1 MKPRIFSGV
10 QPSGNLTIGN
20 YLGALVNWK
29 KLQDDYETYYCIVD
43 LHAITLRQDPNLLR
57 QRTLLNLALYI
68 ASGVDPEKNTFFI
81 QSHVKEHAELAW
93 ILTCNSY
100 LGELSRMT
108 QFKDKS
114 KSLGESIPAGLFTYP
129 VLMAAD
135 ILLYQADLV
144 PVGDDQSQHV
154 ELTRDLAQRFNN
166 HYGETFVIPKTYK
179 SSFGSRIYDL
189 QNPTSK
195 MSKSAENL
203 SGSILLMDE
212 PKDIVKK
219 IKRSVTDNLGEI
231 NYSDDQPGV
240 KNLLNIYALFQGKT
254 IEEIMPEFE
263 GQGYKVLKDKVTEA
277 TLCVLEP
284 LQQEVARLLSD
295 QAELEGIYRR
305 GAEQARAIASSTLDD
320 VKQKI
325 GLILE

>member
-10 QPSGNLTIGN
+10 QPSGDLTIGN
-20 YLGALVNWK
+20 YLGALLNWK
-29 KLQDDYETYYCIVD
+29 KLQEDHDAIYCIVD
-43 LHAITLRQDPNLLR
+43 LHAITVRQDPKLLR
-57 QRTLLNLALYI
+57 ERTLRNLALYI

-114 KSLGESIPAGLFTYP
+114 KSLGESIPAGIYTYP

-135 ILLYQADLV
+135 ILLYQTDLV

-154 ELTRDLAQRFNN
+154 ELTRDLANRFNN
-166 HYGETFVIPKTYK
+166 HYGETFKVPKTYL

-195 MSKSAENL
+195 MSKSEENAA
-203 SGSILLMDE
+203 GILFLMDE
-212 PKDIVKK
+212 PNVLKKK
-219 IKRSVTDNLGEI
+219 IKRSVTDNLGAI
-231 NYSDDQPGV
+231 NYSDEQPGV
-240 KNLLNIYALFQGKT
+240 KNLLNIYALFEGKT
-254 IEEIMPEFE
+254 IEEILPEFE
-263 GQGYKVLKDKVTEA
+263 GQGYKVLKEKVTDA
-277 TLCVLEP
+277 TLSHLEP
-284 LQQEVARLLSD
+284 LQAEVNRLMND
-295 QAELEGIYRR
+295 KAELERIYTK
-305 GAEQARAIASSTLDD
+305 GAERARSIASATLDN
-320 VKQKI
+320 VKKKI
-325 GLILE
+325 GLVLE